1 MPITLSKKDKAYV
14 DISLSFEPS
23 ARTGD
28 ITVLRNDRAINNS
41 LRNIMNIAAGEV
53 VFQHDVGSSVNNYLF
68 DSVDPGTAGIMEIE
82 IRRAIKFNEPRVK
95 LIDVIVED
103 QSDQHQF
110 MVSITYQIVGSDT
123 TYIVDEILV
132 PTR

>member
-1 MPITLSKKDKAYV
+1 MAITLSKKDKAYV

-23 ARTGD
+23 ITTGD

-53 VFQHDVGSSVNNYLF
+53 IFQHDVGSSVNNYLF
-68 DSVDPGTAGIMEIE
+68 DTVDPGTAGVMEIE

-95 LIDVIVED
+95 LIDLIVED
-103 QSDQHQF
+103 QSEQHQF

-123 TYIVDEILV
+123 TYLVNEILV

>member
-1 MPITLSKKDKAYV
+1 MAITLSKKDKVYI

-23 ARTGD
+23 ATTGD
-28 ITVLRNDRAINNS
+28 ITVLKNERAINNS

-53 VFQHDVGSSVNNYLF
+53 IFQHNVGSSINNYLF
-68 DSVDPGTAGIMEIE
+68 DSIDPGTAGIMEIE
-82 IRRAIKFNEPRVK
+82 ISRAIKFNEPRVK
-95 LIDVIVED
+95 IIEVIVED

-110 MVSITYQIVGSDT
+110 MVSITYQITGSST
-123 TYIVDEILV
+123 TFTVQEILI

>member
-1 MPITLSKKDKAYV
+1 MAITLSKKDKAYV

-23 ARTGD
+23 ATTGD
-28 ITVLRNDRAINNS
+28 ITVLKNERAINNS

-53 VFQHDVGSSVNNYLF
+53 IFQHNVGSSINNYLF
-68 DSVDPGTAGIMEIE
+68 DSIDPGTAGIMEIE
-82 IRRAIKFNEPRVK
+82 ISRAIKFNEPRVK
-95 LIDVIVED
+95 IIEVIVED

-110 MVSITYQIVGSDT
+110 MVSITYQITGSST
-123 TYIVDEILV
+123 TFIVQEILI

>member
-1 MPITLSKKDKAYV
+1 MSITLSKKDKAYV

-95 LIDVIVED
+95 LIDVTVED

-110 MVSITYQIVGSDT
+110 MVSINYQIVGSDT
-123 TYIVDEILV
+123 TYTVDEILV

>member
-1 MPITLSKKDKAYV
+1 MSITLSKKDKAYV

-95 LIDVIVED
+95 LIDVTVED

-110 MVSITYQIVGSDT
+110 MVSINYQIVGSDT

>member
-1 MPITLSKKDKAYV
+1 MAITLSKKDKAYV

>member
-1 MPITLSKKDKAYV
+1 MAIVLSKKDKAYV

-23 ARTGD
+23 ITTGD

-53 VFQHDVGSSVNNYLF
+53 IFQHDVGSSVNNYLF
-68 DSVDPGTAGIMEIE
+68 DSIDPGTAGIMEIE

-95 LIDVIVED
+95 LIDIVVED
-103 QSDQHQF
+103 QSNQHQF

-123 TYIVDEILV
+123 TYVVNEILV

>member
-1 MPITLSKKDKAYV
+1 MSITLSKKDKAYV

-95 LIDVIVED
+95 LIDVTVED